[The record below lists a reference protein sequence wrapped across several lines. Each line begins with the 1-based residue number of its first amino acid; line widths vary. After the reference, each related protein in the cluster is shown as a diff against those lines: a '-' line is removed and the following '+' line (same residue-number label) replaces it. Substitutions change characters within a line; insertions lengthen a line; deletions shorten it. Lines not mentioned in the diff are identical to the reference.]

1 MKALPEAV
9 QRAFPCAPDRLP
21 ERPWWRP
28 SHSEERGVVYERR
41 IAGVWA
47 PLLVYT
53 DPVRGRCRGVTPLPE
68 GTLPLHDAMA
78 TIDADHPL
86 PHPGYRAGQVWA
98 DDVGRSVVCAS
109 ERGTFLS
116 FAAAGPLSL
125 DAAGYRYL
133 MADPACPHLA
143 PWSPA
148 TPKETK

>member
-21 ERPWWRP
+21 ERPW
-28 SHSEERGVVYERR
+28 H
-41 IAGVWA
+41 
-47 PLLVYT
+47 T
-53 DPVRGRCRGVTPLPE
+53 DM
-68 GTLPLHDAMA
+68 TLAKAAAHDAA
-78 TIDADHPL
+78 YPL

-148 TPKETK
+148 TPTETK

>member
-21 ERPWWRP
+21 ERPWWKL
-28 SHSEERGVVYERR
+28 SGTGSAIFGQS
-41 IAGVWA
+41 WA
-47 PLLVYT
+47 HEAYFRTDGKVAYVPTPRNLLPMAEV
-53 DPVRGRCRGVTPLPE
+53 
-68 GTLPLHDAMA
+68 DAA
-78 TIDADHPL
+78 YPL

-116 FAAAGPLSL
+116 AAAAGPLSL

-143 PWSPA
+143 PWSP
-148 TPKETK
+148 TETK